1 MVGRSGDQVGEI
13 QVRESDD
20 GQLSEAQWG
29 RRKAQHWRRHPAPC
43 RHTLRARRIMRALYN

>member
-20 GQLSEAQWG
+20 GNLARHSGGEGAHSTGDAIQLLVDTPYVPDES
-29 RRKAQHWRRHPAPC
+29 
-43 RHTLRARRIMRALYN
+43 